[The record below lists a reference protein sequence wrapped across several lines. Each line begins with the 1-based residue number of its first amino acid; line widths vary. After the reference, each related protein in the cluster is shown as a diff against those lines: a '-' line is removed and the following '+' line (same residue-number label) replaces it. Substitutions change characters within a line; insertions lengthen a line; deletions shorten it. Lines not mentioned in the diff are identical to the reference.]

1 MKNKWSEEE
10 IIKQYIESENIIYNL
25 AGTTNYKR
33 HNKEVDKLIK
43 IYKYLEKD
51 MELAKRVF
59 YKLLNNKDIKIKL
72 WIAAHCLGLQI
83 YTKEAEKIL
92 EEIAK
97 KSSLPL
103 TRFTAKATL
112 EVWHKN
118 GKLKMYSDKS

>member
-59 YKLLNNKDIKIKL
+59 NKLLNNKR
-72 WIAAHCLGLQI
+72 
-83 YTKEAEKIL
+83 Y
-92 EEIAK
+92 
-97 KSSLPL
+97 
-103 TRFTAKATL
+103 
-112 EVWHKN
+112 
-118 GKLKMYSDKS
+118 